1 VLATPGHTFTH
12 LAYVLADRTGDPVAV
27 FTGGSLLFGA
37 TGRTDLL
44 GAAHAAELARAQHA
58 SAARL
63 AAMLPDRV
71 GVLPTHGFG
80 SFCAATPAAS
90 VSWSTIGQE
99 KARNPALTLSVD
111 RFVAELLA
119 GLDAYPAYYARMGPG
134 NAAGPSAPDLSLPAQ
149 AGPAELRRRVEA
161 GEWLVDLRSRR
172 VFAAGH
178 LAGSL
183 GFELGD
189 TLAAQLGWLLPAGT
203 PVTLLGETAE
213 QVAAAQRELARI
225 GIDRP
230 VAIAT
235 GKPEDWAGAEP
246 LASYPVADFAALAEA
261 RQARPVTV
269 LDVRRDLE
277 WAAGHIDGAVH
288 IPLHELTGRLGEIPG
303 AQHGGELG
311 GAAGGAVWVHC
322 QGGYRSAVAASLLQA
337 AGRAVTAID
346 DEFSRAAEAGL
357 PIVWEP
363 AAPAPAG
370 LAAGQSS
377 GGLLR
382 TSTVPL

>member
-1 VLATPGHTFTH
+1 
-12 LAYVLADRTGDPVAV
+12 
-27 FTGGSLLFGA
+27 
-37 TGRTDLL
+37 
-44 GAAHAAELARAQHA
+44 
-58 SAARL
+58 
-63 AAMLPDRV
+63 
-71 GVLPTHGFG
+71 
-80 SFCAATPAAS
+80 
-90 VSWSTIGQE
+90 
-99 KARNPALTLSVD
+99 
-111 RFVAELLA
+111 
-119 GLDAYPAYYARMGPG
+119 
-134 NAAGPSAPDLSLPAQ
+134 
-149 AGPAELRRRVEA
+149 
-161 GEWLVDLRSRR
+161 
-172 VFAAGH
+172 
-178 LAGSL
+178 
-183 GFELGD
+183 
-189 TLAAQLGWLLPAGT
+189 
-203 PVTLLGETAE
+203 VTLLGETAE

-235 GKPEDWAGAEP
+235 GKPEDWAAAEP

-261 RQARPVTV
+261 RRARPVTV

-303 AQHGGELG
+303 AQHGGELGGETGGAAG